1 MTNATIKGIVEQQ
14 AQAFS
19 ECPDYTTLG
28 LRTAAGECIEVF
40 LPTNLANR
48 HPERFR
54 SGQFLRLAGGEWQ
67 TDPATVETEAHHR
80 YWPVVVEY
88 TQ

>member
-1 MTNATIKGIVEQQ
+1 MTSTTIKGVVELQ
-14 AQAFS
+14 AQVFS

-28 LRTAAGECIEVF
+28 LRTAAGEFVEVF
-40 LPTNLANR
+40 LPTGQIDRN
-48 HPERFR
+48 PERFR
-54 SGQFLRLAGGEWQ
+54 IGQSLRLTGGEWQ
-67 TDPATVETEAHHR
+67 TDPATANTVAHHR